1 MARGFVVGV
10 AAAAIVV
17 VGLSGC
23 SSKEKSVSGG
33 ATVATGSA
41 SSASAGIQSATISI
55 DGQPKTIN
63 GQVVCATVGGN
74 FRIAIGEQATG
85 VAVMM
90 APDASRVTSVG
101 LGNVNGVV
109 LGYQEGAP
117 GGSATATK
125 DGKNYTIT
133 GTATGID
140 MANPMQPMTK
150 PFEIKVSCP

>member
-1 MARGFVVGV
+1 MVRGFVVGV

-23 SSKEKSVSGG
+23 SSKEKSASGG

-74 FRIAIGEQATG
+74 FSIAIGEQATG

>member
-74 FRIAIGEQATG
+74 FSIAIGEQATG